1 MSETLELLIGK
12 TFNGYSSDQTWAYF
26 LTPTGFEK
34 PLREAPVRL
43 VARRPE
49 GQTTR
54 VVYTPLRNFNLRL
67 INIQTSFGK
76 RTKVIRIDLQ
86 INDKAE
92 EIEIN
97 TPSGFFHGRA
107 KVIAVNGKKDP
118 EVKGRISI
126 KIVSPP
132 LEGPK
137 KKKKVNLIT

>member
-43 VARRPE
+43 VARRSE
-49 GQTTR
+49 GQSTR
-54 VVYTPLRNFNLRL
+54 VIYTPLRGFTLRL
-67 INIQTSFGK
+67 VNIHTSFGK
-76 RTKVIRIDLQ
+76 PTKVIRVDLQ
-86 INDKAE
+86 INNKAE

-97 TPSGFFHGRA
+97 TPSGLFHGRA
-107 KVIAVNGKKDP
+107 KVIAVDGKKDS

-126 KIVSPP
+126 KIISPP